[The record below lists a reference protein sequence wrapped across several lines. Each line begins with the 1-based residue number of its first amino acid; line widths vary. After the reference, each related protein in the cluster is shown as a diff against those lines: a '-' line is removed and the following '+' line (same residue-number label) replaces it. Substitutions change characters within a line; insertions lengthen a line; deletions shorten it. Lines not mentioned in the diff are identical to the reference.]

1 MKKVIV
7 LNIVFLIFI
16 TIHFSVDQSNGF
28 IKIFF
33 KIYTQFIW
41 QSMVPACSKAR
52 GRGPRP
58 VTLDLSRHRFLIY
71 LILAHN

>member
-33 KIYTQFIW
+33 ENLYSIHLAEY
-41 QSMVPACSKAR
+41 
-52 GRGPRP
+52 GPGMQQG
-58 VTLDLSRHRFLIY
+58 
-71 LILAHN
+71 